1 MSHYI
6 QVPFGHGESEDAG
19 LVGDEIIHLN
29 GMTFLRIS
37 ARQFDRISKTF
48 RERRWGHQFVG
59 VADAE
64 KGFSRGPLATVLIG
78 PQEEFSGRLYASK
91 RES

>member
-1 MSHYI
+1 MSYYI
-6 QVPFGHGESEDAG
+6 QVPFGHGDSEDAG
-19 LVGDEIIHLN
+19 RVGDEMIRLK

-37 ARQFDRISKTF
+37 GRQFERIRKILH
-48 RERRWGHQFVG
+48 ERRWGHQFVG

-64 KGFSRGPLATVLIG
+64 AGFSKGPLATVLMA
-78 PQEEFSGRLYASK
+78 PQEKFSGRLYASK